1 MFKDIFASI
10 TSAARKLFTNWGA
23 TLIALLLYALLLL
36 VVYVFFATGV
46 GSVLHV
52 ILSLVVLPLAGLVLF
67 FVLQAYGVSYVRIGV
82 GPGYLLRRAFQDCWK
97 LLLVSVPLMILAGLL
112 IWGFDKLAEKI
123 PPYEESK
130 QWMRTTLAVTRFVVL
145 YFAIPLLAIHL
156 WIAAVREGAA
166 GAYRGFLRNAAYAF
180 APRSLAIYGLLYTIF
195 FLLVNFLLF
204 TKTQFGGAWLE
215 LGLLSARVGVAL
227 VLIFIGWFVTV
238 GALAEVTALAVI
250 AERPAPLKVDLPA

>member
-1 MFKDIFASI
+1 MFKDIFTSI
-10 TSAARKLFTNWGA
+10 VSAARKLFTNWGA
-23 TLIALLLYALLLL
+23 TLIALLLYGLLLL
-36 VVYVFFATGV
+36 VLYTFFATGV
-46 GSVLHV
+46 ATVVEV

-97 LLLVSVPLMILAGLL
+97 LLLVSLPLIVLAGLL
-112 IWGFDKLAEKI
+112 VWGFEKLAEQI

-130 QWMRTTLAVTRFVVL
+130 RWLRTTVAVTRFVLL

-166 GAYRGFLRNAAYAF
+166 GAYRGFLRNAAQAF
-180 APRSLAIYGLLYTIF
+180 APRSLAIYGLLYTVF

-204 TKTQFGGAWLE
+204 TKTQFGGAWGE
-215 LGLLSARVGVAL
+215 LALLSVRVGIAL
-227 VLIFIGWFVTV
+227 ALIFIGWLVTV
-238 GALAEVTALAVI
+238 GALAEVTALAVKS
-250 AERPAPLKVDLPA
+250 ELE